1 MEREAI
7 PARRMG
13 LRKKLWTLEGNRSP
27 ESSSEDSETHVEEVF
42 EEVGK
47 L

>member
-13 LRKKLWTLEGNRSP
+13 LRKKLWTSGR
-27 ESSSEDSETHVEEVF
+27 ESVTQILF
-42 EEVGK
+42 RGF
-47 L
+47 